1 MQRQRCNMVSFVML
15 LAATSKI
22 NYPKTE
28 SSSPAVSHYR
38 NEREVAVGLTLAY
51 YSNHLTSYKH
61 CYKHDIENINIVQT
75 L

>member
-1 MQRQRCNMVSFVML
+1 MVSFVTL
-15 LAATSKI
+15 LATGATSKI

-38 NEREVAVGLTLAY
+38 NEREVAVGFTLAY

-61 CYKHDIENINIVQT
+61 CDKHDIENINIVQT